1 MLALAS
7 SSCVAPLGLVTKVH
21 SIPNFRDLG
30 GMPCAGSKTV
40 RPNLLLRS
48 ADLEDAVSEDLEE
61 LKREC
66 PDLRVIDLRGTEDA
80 HNPGVLHL
88 GPEPLRSQI
97 SPIEVLPQRTGT
109 KRLVRHVLTDRLHV
123 TYPLVLA
130 YALRYVP
137 LRPLNRFG
145 NSIVDNG
152 VRRFLDTIELSD
164 VYWWMLMEQGP
175 RLAEVIRTVA
185 KQSAEGKATLI
196 HCAHGKDRTGVATA
210 LLLAICGVSH
220 EDIAKDYSLSSEYG
234 CSGRGQAIMLQAMP
248 ERYRERI
255 GEWAELSDGTAPPA
269 WQQFGRWCDAEEGTM
284 LTVLKRLERKYG
296 SVDSYLEKVCGIT
309 EVERTR
315 LREQLTC

>member
-1 MLALAS
+1 MLAVAAS
-7 SSCVAPLGLVTKVH
+7 SWVAPLGLVATMN

-30 GMPCAGSKTV
+30 GTPCADGKAL
-40 RPNLLLRS
+40 RPALLLRS
-48 ADLEDAVSEDLEE
+48 ADLEDAAHEDLEQ

-66 PDLRVIDLRGTEDA
+66 PDLRVIDLRGAEDA

-97 SPIEVLPQRTGT
+97 SHIEVLPKRTGT
-109 KRLVRHVLTDRLHV
+109 KRLIRHVLTDRLHV

-137 LRPLNRFG
+137 LRPLKRFG
-145 NSIVDNG
+145 NHVVDNG

-210 LLLAICGVSH
+210 LLLAICGAADDV
-220 EDIAKDYSLSSEYG
+220 IAKDYSLSSEYG

-248 ERYRERI
+248 ARYRERI
-255 GEWAELSDGTAPPA
+255 GEWADINGGTVPPA
-269 WQQFGRWCDAEEGTM
+269 WEQFGRWCDAEEETM
-284 LTVLKRLERKYG
+284 LAVLKRLRRKYG
-296 SVDSYLEKVCGIT
+296 SVDDYLCKVCGIS
-309 EVERTR
+309 EEERVQ
-315 LREQLTC
+315 LRAQLTC